1 MPEIQ
6 TTADFETTFSNDV
19 ADIEVNMG
27 KYLNATKI
35 EPTLRDAVMYSIDAG
50 GKRLRPLMT
59 LWSCCA
65 AGGDPKIA
73 MPAACAIEM
82 IHTYS
87 LIHDDLP
94 AMDNDNLRRGKP
106 TNHKVFGEAIALLA
120 GDALL
125 TYAFSTVASQIRD
138 SKVAQKIVIALGEAA
153 GANGM
158 IGGQA
163 ADILNEHNPNHSITL
178 VKYIHLHKTAKMFE
192 ATGRMGAI
200 CADGDEATINRLG
213 TYGLKLGLAFQIIDD
228 LLDLTSTPEKMGKE
242 TQKDR
247 DAGKLTY
254 PGIISIAQAKKDA
267 DTLLNEA
274 LNAID
279 GLNEHGDLLRQLA
292 LKLANRT
299 S

>member
-1 MPEIQ
+1 MPEIE
-6 TTADFETTFSNDV
+6 TTPHFETHFTKDV
-19 ADIEVNMG
+19 ANIEVCMA
-27 KYLNATKI
+27 KYLNETNI
-35 EPTLRDAVMYSIDAG
+35 EPTLHDAVMYSIDAG

-59 LWSCCA
+59 LWSCVA

-94 AMDNDNLRRGKP
+94 AMDDDKLRRGKP
-106 TNHKVFGEAIALLA
+106 TNHIVFGDAVALLA

-125 TYAFSTVASQIRD
+125 TYAFSTVATHIKESEI
-138 SKVAQKIVIALGEAA
+138 AQKVIIALGDAA

-163 ADILNEHNPNHSITL
+163 ADILNEHNPKPSLEL
-178 VKYIHLHKTAKMFE
+178 VQYIHLHKTAKMFE

-200 CADGDEATINRLG
+200 CAGGNPDTINRLG

-228 LLDLTSTPEKMGKE
+228 LLDLTSTPEAMGKE
-242 TQKDR
+242 TQKDSN
-247 DAGKLTY
+247 AGKLTY
-254 PGIISIAQAKKDA
+254 PGIVSIAQAKKDA
-267 DTLLNEA
+267 DDLLNEA
-274 LNAID
+274 LSAID
-279 GLNEHGDLLRQLA
+279 GLNEHSDLLRQLA
-292 LKLANRT
+292 LKLAQRT